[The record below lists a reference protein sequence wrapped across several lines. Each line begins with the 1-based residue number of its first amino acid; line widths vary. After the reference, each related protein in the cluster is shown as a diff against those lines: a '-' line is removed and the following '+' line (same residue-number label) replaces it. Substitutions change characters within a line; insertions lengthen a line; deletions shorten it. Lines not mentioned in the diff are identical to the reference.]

1 MPQPDDRRSRVRVRH
16 AARSHAPDAPP
27 SSPPTTAGLRG
38 IAART
43 DRYTLYERAVQ
54 CVEAEIDFIDETFT
68 RLRSRRAVTLRE
80 DFCGTLNTSCEWVRR
95 RKGNIA
101 LGVDLDPVPL
111 AWGREHHLG
120 PLTAE
125 QRSRVFVHEG
135 DVLAPVPVKEL
146 IPGAMLRDA
155 GSPDGRFDAVLA
167 MNFSYWCFK
176 DRAVM
181 LRYLRGTHAALA
193 DDGVL
198 FMDCYGGSD
207 ALREI
212 RERRPIPRVRTGE
225 EGHRPGGYNGPFT
238 YLWDQHRYNPITG
251 DLTCRIH
258 FRFPD
263 GSSVRNA
270 FTYHWRLWTLPE
282 LRDLLAEAGFARS
295 TVYWEG
301 DDHKGG
307 GNGVFTAT
315 EDGEACPSYICYL
328 SAER

>member
-1 MPQPDDRRSRVRVRH
+1 MPQPSDRRSRVRVRH
-16 AARSHAPDAPP
+16 ADKSAAAPALPTARTAASPAPA
-27 SSPPTTAGLRG
+27 LRG
-38 IAART
+38 IAARC

-68 RLRSRRAVTLRE
+68 SLRGRNAVTLRE

-111 AWGREHHLG
+111 AWGREHHLAS
-120 PLTAE
+120 LTPE
-125 QRSRVFVHEG
+125 QRSRVLVHEG
-135 DVLAPVPVKEL
+135 DVLAPVPVSGL
-146 IPGAMLRDA
+146 VA
-155 GSPDGRFDAVLA
+155 GSRFDTVLA

-176 DRAVM
+176 ERAM
-181 LRYLRGTHAALA
+181 LLRYLRAAREALV

-198 FMDCYGGSD
+198 FMDFYGGSD
-207 ALREI
+207 ALKEI
-212 RERRPIPRVRTGE
+212 RERRPIPRAKPGE
-225 EGHRPGGYNGPFT
+225 EGFVSGGYNGPFT
-238 YLWDQHRYNPITG
+238 YLWDQHHYNPITG
-251 DLTCRIH
+251 DLICRIH

-263 GSSVRNA
+263 GSSMRNA

-282 LRDLLAEAGFARS
+282 LRDLLTEAGFTRS
-295 TVYWEG
+295 TIYWEG

-315 EDGEACPSYICYL
+315 QDGEACPSYICYL

>member
-1 MPQPDDRRSRVRVRH
+1 MPQPSERRSRVRIRH
-16 AARSHAPDAPP
+16 RKPHGPD
-27 SSPPTTAGLRG
+27 SSPARLRG
-38 IAART
+38 IAAKT
-43 DRYTLYERAVQ
+43 DRYALYERAVQ
-54 CVEAEIDFIDETFT
+54 CVEAEIDFIDQTFST
-68 RLRSRRAVTLRE
+68 LRGRKAALLRE

-95 RKGNIA
+95 RKSNIA

-111 AWGREHHLG
+111 TWGREHHLAS
-120 PLTAE
+120 LTAE
-125 QRSRVFVHEG
+125 QRSRVFIHEG
-135 DVLAPVPVKEL
+135 NVLEPVPVADL
-146 IPGAMLRDA
+146 IPAPLRREA
-155 GSPDGRFDAVLA
+155 GSPSGRFDTILA

-181 LRYLRGTHAALA
+181 LRYLRSVREALVE
-193 DDGVL
+193 DGVL
-198 FMDCYGGSD
+198 FMDFYGGAD
-207 ALREI
+207 ALKEV
-212 RERRPIPRVRTGE
+212 RERRPIPRARSGD
-225 EGHRPGGYNGPFT
+225 EGFRAGGYNGPFT

-251 DLTCRIH
+251 DLTCHIH

-263 GSSVRNA
+263 GSSMRNA
-270 FTYHWRLWTLPE
+270 FSYYWRLWTLPE
-282 LRDLLAEAGFARS
+282 LRDLLTEAGFKRT